1 MIEHP
6 LPQNITAYQFHL
18 IGNMTV
24 KQFLILLV
32 GVGIGFLFFQTNLPG
47 LIKWFFIIFFGLLA
61 AATAF
66 VPYESRTL
74 DQWIWNFIRAIYRPT
89 KFYWTRQVEVP
100 AFFAY
105 TQRSDVRNQQQQ
117 FDLTPYKRQ
126 QVRQYLSSLGTSTG
140 QPSDNDPLDLFTQ
153 RSSQIDELFTNVQA
167 ARDVDPAEYEQV
179 IKPEL
184 QVRARPLRLQR
195 VKSSSTMTAS
205 GAAAPAQTTAPPPQH
220 SSAVKTE
227 ALSPVLEPTSSAPST
242 SGTRAHVA
250 PQAVLKVAPVP
261 AQAQHLETENSPL
274 AALTPESQGDVQMYA
289 HTEENVSSQS
299 GENVVPAIFST
310 DLPFPSLPDKPNLL
324 VGMVH
329 DPDHKIISGAI
340 VEILDTNG
348 NTVRAM
354 KTNALGQFYISSP
367 LPNGQYHIETDK
379 DGFTFP
385 VYAFEATGTPLS
397 PVDVRANP
405 VAKAAS
411 TANAQPTQTPA
422 PNQPTLQQPAV
433 A

>member
-32 GVGIGFLFFQTNLPG
+32 GVGIGFAFYQTNLPFVV
-47 LIKWFFIIFFGLLA
+47 KWFFIIFFGILA
-61 AATAF
+61 TATAF

-74 DQWIWNFIRAIYRPT
+74 DQWLWNFVRAIYRPT
-89 KFYWTRQVEVP
+89 KFYWTRKVEVP

-105 TQRSDVRNQQQQ
+105 TQRPDVRNQQQQ
-117 FDLTPYKRQ
+117 FDITPYKRQ
-126 QVRQYLSSLGTSTG
+126 QVRQYLSSLGR
-140 QPSDNDPLDLFTQ
+140 PSGAPVDTDPLDIFTQ

-179 IKPEL
+179 IKPNL
-184 QVRARPLRLQR
+184 QVRARPLRPQKLH
-195 VKSSSTMTAS
+195 SSSTVAAT
-205 GAAAPAQTTAPPPQH
+205 GATPVAPPQQH
-220 SSAVKTE
+220 SSAVK
-227 ALSPVLEPTSSAPST
+227 AASLSPVLEPQNQAQVQTE
-242 SGTRAHVA
+242 TRAHVA
-250 PQAVLKVAPVP
+250 PQEILKVAPTP
-261 AQAQHLETENSPL
+261 DQAT
-274 AALTPESQGDVQMYA
+274 TPESATSTISSLAPENQGDVQMYA
-289 HTEENVSSQS
+289 QSVQSENIQTAD
-299 GENVVPAIFST
+299 GTVPAVFST

-329 DPDHKIISGAI
+329 DPEHKIVSGAI
-340 VEILDTNG
+340 VEILDSNG

-367 LPNGQYHIETDK
+367 LPNGKYHIETEK
-379 DGFTFP
+379 DGLSFP
-385 VYAFEATGTPLS
+385 VYSFEATGTPLA
-397 PVDVRANP
+397 PVDVQS
-405 VAKAAS
+405 AAA
-411 TANAQPTQTPA
+411 TAPIGNVLQTDA
-422 PNQPTLQQPAV
+422 PSQPAM